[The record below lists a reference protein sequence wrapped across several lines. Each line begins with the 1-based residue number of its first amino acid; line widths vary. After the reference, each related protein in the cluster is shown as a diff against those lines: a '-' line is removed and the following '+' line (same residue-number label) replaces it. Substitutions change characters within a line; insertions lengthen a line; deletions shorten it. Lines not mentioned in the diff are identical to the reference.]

1 MKRGRSGD
9 RCRAFSSNGA
19 DVNSTDTLRDR
30 VCLVTGAS
38 GGIGFVAARELARL
52 GATLLLVCRDGK
64 RGEHTVNEIVTAT
77 GNRNVEL
84 LLADLA
90 SQAEIR
96 RLARRILS
104 TRRPLHIVL
113 NNAGVV
119 MLKRTLTTDGIETT
133 FAVNHLAPF
142 LLTNLLC
149 ERLIE
154 SAPARVVM
162 VASDAHRLRG
172 VRMRFG
178 DLQGEHDYRAMRAYG
193 QSKLANILFTRE
205 LSKRLTGTSVT
216 ANCLHPGMV
225 ATRLGANN
233 GLLARAVLL
242 LLKPFSSSVDQGAD
256 TSVYLCS
263 SPDVEHDTGKYFAAR
278 KERKPNRAACN
289 DDDAARLWDISARMV
304 GLGTQEDHTS
314 P

>member
-1 MKRGRSGD
+1 VDSD
-9 RCRAFSSNGA
+9 AP
-19 DVNSTDTLRDR
+19 LRDR

-52 GATLLLVCRDGK
+52 GAKLLLVCRDGE
-64 RGEHTVNEIVTAT
+64 RGERTVNEIVGAT
-77 GNRNVEL
+77 GNRSVEL
-84 LLADLA
+84 LLADLS

-96 RLARRILS
+96 RLARRLLS
-104 TRRPLHIVL
+104 TRRPLHVLL

-119 MLKRTLTTDGIETT
+119 MMKRTLTVDGIETT

-154 SAPARVVM
+154 SAPARIVT

-172 VRMRFG
+172 VRIRFS
-178 DLQGEHDYRAMRAYG
+178 DLQGERDYRPMRAYG

-205 LSKRLTGTSVT
+205 LARRLAGTSVT

-233 GLLARAVLL
+233 GLLARVLL
-242 LLKPFSSSVDQGAD
+242 VLLKPFSSSVDQGAD

-263 SPDVEHDTGKYFAAR
+263 SSEVEGETGKYFAAR
-278 KERKPNRAACN
+278 KQSRANRAACS
-289 DDDAARLWDISARMV
+289 DEDAARLWDVSERMV
-304 GLGTQEDHTS
+304 GLDPQGSLAT
-314 P
+314 